1 VPTTREL
8 SYALYGAWLLA
19 RRNPTG
25 LLFFDSSVEGCRRS
39 FTAALICFLPFL
51 ILLGLRVPESAWHG
65 DGVTR
70 MLAAQTIAYV
80 MGWAASPLAF
90 QFLCRLVEREERF
103 LAYVTAY
110 NWSQVLQYALLMG
123 IVGLT
128 ASGLLPPLAGAVLLE
143 LAMLLI
149 YVYSWYIARVSLH
162 VGGFQ
167 AVAFVLLDLVLTVAI
182 SRVADRLSF

>member
-39 FTAALICFLPFL
+39 FAAALICFPACFVM
-51 ILLGLRVPESAWHG
+51 LGLRIPEAAWQG
-65 DGVTR
+65 DGILRTLLV
-70 MLAAQTIAYV
+70 QTIAYV

-90 QFLCRLVEREERF
+90 LLLCRIVEREERF

-110 NWSQVLQYALLMG
+110 NWSQVLQYAFLLAAL
-123 IVGLT
+123 GLQ
-128 ASGLLPPLAGAVLLE
+128 ASGLLPATAGAFIVELGVLL
-143 LAMLLI
+143 L

-167 AVAFVLLDLVLTVAI
+167 AVAFVLLDIVVSVAI
-182 SRVADRLSF
+182 NRVAERLS

>member
-25 LLFFDSSVEGCRRS
+25 LLFFDSSAAGCRRS
-39 FTAALICFLPFL
+39 FTAALICFVPSL
-51 ILLGLRVPESAWHG
+51 ILLGLRVPEAAWHG
-65 DGVTR
+65 EGAVR

-90 QFLCRLVEREERF
+90 LFLCRLVEREDRF

-123 IVGLT
+123 VIGLA
-128 ASGLLPPLAGAVLLE
+128 ASGLLPPLAGGALLE

-149 YVYSWYIARVSLH
+149 YIYSWYVARVSLH

-167 AVAFVLLDLVLTVAI
+167 AIAFVLLDLVLSVAI